1 MYALLILALTLVLFI
16 LIRISSKKR
25 IAGPSRHVIE
35 QTPPPVNVPH
45 QALLDCRCTGLFCG
59 EPANNFER
67 MVDELFGNTAEHG
80 FYTTIAGPSFPN
92 ADGSSRIK
100 AICKCK
106 SGDMLLLQHEMN
118 NPYGANAVAV
128 KREDGAQLGYLPS
141 RTASETVHAFEKG
154 HKFAA
159 IFRHKDHH
167 PETHR
172 VVGAVIFLVR
182 MKIVPTEP

>member
-1 MYALLILALTLVLFI
+1 M
-16 LIRISSKKR
+16 
-25 IAGPSRHVIE
+25 
-35 QTPPPVNVPH
+35 
-45 QALLDCRCTGLFCG
+45 CCG